1 MATATIKA
9 GEWERDARGM
19 PLGYYVTVR
28 DAGKTGF
35 LLGPY
40 RTRGE
45 ALESVDAGRELA
57 LKADAFA
64 HFYAFGTAKAAERA
78 TVFGR

>member
-1 MATATIKA
+1 MATATA
-9 GEWERDARGM
+9 TREWERDARGM

-40 RTRGE
+40 RTHGE
-45 ALESVDAGRELA
+45 SLEQVDRGRELA
-57 LKADAFA
+57 LAADPFA
-64 HFYAFGTAKAAERA
+64 CFYAFGTARAPERR
-78 TVFGR
+78 TVFGD